1 MTYKRGRC
9 VTFRS
14 TREAWGGLSNMAPG
28 YALLIDGQL
37 FRTVEALYQSL
48 RFSADPHSGTEVQE
62 LIRAQRSPMAAKMI
76 AKRHVQATRSDW
88 DEVRVGIMDWCLRVK
103 LHAHW
108 EKFGALLIA
117 TEDLPIVEESHRDR
131 FWGAVP
137 QRGDPELLVGQNQL
151 GILLERRRDE
161 ARAGARPNIRDFPAT
176 PMFLLGR
183 LPSTATPEESDTKS
197 ANKARGAQAGL
208 FDGWE

>member
-1 MTYKRGRC
+1 MRY
-9 VTFRS
+9 V
-14 TREAWGGLSNMAPG
+14 
-28 YALLIDGQL
+28 
-37 FRTVEALYQSL
+37 
-48 RFSADPHSGTEVQE
+48 
-62 LIRAQRSPMAAKMI
+62 RAFQ
-76 AKRHVQATRSDW
+76 
-88 DEVRVGIMDWCLRVK
+88 VK

-161 ARAGARPNIRDFPAT
+161 ARVGARPNIRDFPAT

-183 LPSTATPEESDTKS
+183 LPSTAIPVEPDTKS
-197 ANKARGAQAGL
+197 ANKARGAQARL
-208 FDGWE
+208 LDDWE